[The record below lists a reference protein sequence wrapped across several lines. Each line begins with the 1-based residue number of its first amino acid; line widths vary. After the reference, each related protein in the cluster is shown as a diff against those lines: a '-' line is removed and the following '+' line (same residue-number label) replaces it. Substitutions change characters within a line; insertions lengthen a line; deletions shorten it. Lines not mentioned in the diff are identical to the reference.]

1 MKIKIRGENSRSS
14 ITHVQYRVDL
24 GSHGMFSVKS
34 VRRGGVIPF
43 FFFFFFFS
51 HSFFSFLDTIIYH
64 QQLNTNHFLPFDR
77 LSQN

>member
-34 VRRGGVIPF
+34 VRRESVIPF
-43 FFFFFFFS
+43 FFSFFFS

>member
-14 ITHVQYRVDL
+14 IKHVQYRVDF

-43 FFFFFFFS
+43 FFSFFFFFFPIP
-51 HSFFSFLDTIIYH
+51 SFRSLIH
-64 QQLNTNHFLPFDR
+64 
-77 LSQN
+77 